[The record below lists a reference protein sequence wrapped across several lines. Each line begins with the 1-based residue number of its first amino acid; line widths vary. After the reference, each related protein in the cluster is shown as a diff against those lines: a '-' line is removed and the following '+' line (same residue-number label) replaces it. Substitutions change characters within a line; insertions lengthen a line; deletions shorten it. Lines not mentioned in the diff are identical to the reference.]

1 MRKSLYS
8 IFVSNRSFL
17 LPYLFFVILGYII
30 QASVS
35 KPELFMWVNGHHS
48 EFLDAFFPIY
58 TMIGDGFAMTLI
70 TIGLLFV
77 RFRYSVITASAYL
90 FTSVVAQILKRIFGE
105 PRPSKFFEGINP
117 IRTIQDYPIYEW
129 NSFPSGHSVSAFAL
143 AAVLSYLLPYRYRG
157 YVILPFALLAA
168 FSRVYLSQHFFQDV
182 VAGSILGVM
191 LTFILIWAFEN
202 SKWYHSDKLNGSLL
216 RRPGNVE

>member
-17 LPYLFFVILGYII
+17 LPYLFFVILAYVI
-30 QASVS
+30 QVSVS
-35 KPELFMWVNGHHS
+35 KPALFLWVNGHHS

-58 TMIGDGFAMTLI
+58 TMIGDGFAMSLV

-77 RFRYSVITASAYL
+77 RYRYSIITASAYL
-90 FTSVVAQILKRIFGE
+90 FTSVMAQILKR
-105 PRPSKFFEGINP
+105 INP

-143 AAVLSYLLPYRYRG
+143 ATVLTYMLPFRYRG

-191 LTFILIWAFEN
+191 LTFILIWMFEN

-216 RRPGNVE
+216 RRPNNVE